1 VTCCA
6 RRRVAP
12 WWRLAAG
19 MLLLAA
25 PAAAPA
31 AGQVQPGAPPAARDT
46 VVLAPGAGTG
56 GAAGTGQVL
65 PDSTQAQDSV
75 SADTIFYNLPEPARG
90 TPSGF
95 ATGVWEWDREAI
107 MASTASTLYELLSD
121 VPGVI
126 ALMGG
131 DYGTPAALSAFAS
144 GGGGVRI
151 LRDGFEVVPLEGGVV
166 DLARV
171 GLGGIQRVRMERR
184 GGEMVI
190 ALTSYRY
197 DDGRPYSLVEAGT
210 GQLNTNLFSGVYADP
225 VFLGGSVALN
235 LERLDTRGYGTD
247 EGGSRTGSWF
257 RYQLH
262 RGDRAGIALEYRSMS
277 SRTEVPDYPT
287 SVQRKDLTA
296 RARFEIVPGVVA
308 EAYTGRSTHDVK
320 DSRDAYAL
328 EGGTRA
334 QHGLRLSAERAGAWA
349 VGSLRLHPDDDLPSR
364 RIDGSGGYGG
374 SLFGAYGNVS
384 QADWD
389 GASVLGYGAGGWIG
403 PLAGVTLFGS
413 YDGGEYAGADGPVVE
428 AVPLQAG
435 PLPAPEQGPFAVVT
449 RRSLLRGGA
458 SAERFG
464 ITVAGAGLRAETDRQ
479 VPLGLPLDRGA
490 TTVPGLV
497 RYGFEG
503 TASVPLPVMEGLR
516 LEGSYQQWDQGG
528 PYLPRRIYRAA
539 FVFHRVYLES
549 ENFELWWSVGVRG
562 HDLSQVFVE
571 DTGTTTL
578 ATVPFYQN
586 WYGHITARIVTV
598 RLFFTWENMAVR
610 RNLQSYP
617 GRLFSP
623 QRTFF
628 GLRWDLWN

>member
-1 VTCCA
+1 VRSP
-6 RRRVAP
+6 RRRRGALS
-12 WWRLAAG
+12 WRLAAG
-19 MLLLAA
+19 AVVAGAVATPLAA
-25 PAAAPA
+25 
-31 AGQVQPGAPPAARDT
+31 QIEPGAPPVVDT
-46 VVLAPGAGTG
+46 VVVAPGAGTS
-56 GAAGTGQVL
+56 GTGQVP
-65 PDSTQAQDSV
+65 PDSAQAGDSV
-75 SADTIFYNLPEPARG
+75 SADTIFYNLPEPPRG
-90 TPSGF
+90 APSGF

-107 MASTASTLYELLSD
+107 MASTAATLHELLSEA
-121 VPGVI
+121 PGVI
-126 ALMGG
+126 ALVGG
-131 DYGTPAALSAFAS
+131 DYGTPAALSAFGS

-166 DLARV
+166 DLSRV

-190 ALTSYRY
+190 ELTSFRY

-210 GQLNTNLFSGVYADP
+210 GQLDTNLFSGTYADP

-235 LERLDTRGYGTD
+235 LERLDTRGYGAD

-262 RGDRAGIALEYRSMS
+262 RGDRAGLALEYRSTS
-277 SRTEVPDYPT
+277 SKTEVPDYPT

-320 DSRDAYAL
+320 DSRDDWAL
-328 EGGTRA
+328 DGGTRD
-334 QHGLRLSAERAGAWA
+334 QHGFRLSAARAGAWA
-349 VGSLRLHPDDDLPSR
+349 IGSLRLHPDDDLPSR
-364 RIDGSGGYGG
+364 RIDGSGGYTGAR
-374 SLFGAYGNVS
+374 FGAYGNVS

-389 GASVLGYGAGGWIG
+389 GTSVLGYGAGGWVG
-403 PLAGVTLFGS
+403 PVAGVTLFGS
-413 YDGGEYAGADGPVVE
+413 YDGGDWAGPSGPVVE
-428 AVPLQAG
+428 GVPYPGG
-435 PLPAPEQGPFAVVT
+435 PVPSEEQGPFAVVT

-464 ITVAGAGLRAETDRQ
+464 ITIAGAGLRAETDRH

-490 TTVPGLV
+490 TLVPGLV

-503 TASVPLPVMEGLR
+503 TASVPLPIMDGLR

-539 FVFHRVYLES
+539 FAFHRVYLDS
-549 ENFELWWSVGVRG
+549 ENFELWWAVGVRG
-562 HDLSQVFVE
+562 HDPSQVFVE

-598 RLFFTWENMAVR
+598 RLFFLWENMAVR

-617 GRLFSP
+617 GRLLPP